1 MNVLI
6 SICIPT
12 YRRPE
17 LLLEA
22 VNSCLQQTYPN
33 LQIVICDDS
42 LDDVSE
48 RLIAGLECHEKIKYF
63 RNLPSLGQ
71 ARNVNKLFE
80 YAEGEYLVL
89 LHDDDL
95 LLPDAVKS
103 MLQCLQENPDIDACF
118 GKQQIVDPQSRVLVA
133 ETEALNKDYYR
144 IEDYAGVQSSP
155 MKSALLGQFPNNGY
169 LVKTEIAKSVG
180 YRDLPEVGDA
190 CDYDFAL
197 RLAAHVNKFYFLNQ
211 FTASYRV
218 FNESI
223 MDGNNNYTN
232 LTYNLVLS
240 LVLPE
245 SLEQYRHERLQKYA
259 APAIN
264 KWLQLNEK
272 KNAMDIYRSRIYP
285 WRKKMSLIGILQI
298 LLVLLPH
305 EVTLWVVSK
314 KRAFR

>member
-1 MNVLI
+1 MNTLI

-12 YRRPE
+12 FRRPE

-33 LQIVICDDS
+33 IQIIICDDS
-42 LDDVSE
+42 PDDNSE
-48 RLIAGLECHEKIKYF
+48 NIIKGLGSPRKIKYF
-63 RNLPSLGQ
+63 RNSPSLGQ

-95 LLPDAVKS
+95 LLPNAVKS

-118 GKQQIVDPQSRVLVA
+118 GKQQIIDLRSRVLVA
-133 ETEALNKDYYR
+133 ETEILNKDYYR
-144 IEDYAGVQSSP
+144 IEDYAGVQTSP

-190 CDYDFAL
+190 CDYDFSL
-197 RLAAHVNKFYFLNQ
+197 R
-211 FTASYRV
+211 YRV

-223 MDGNNNYTN
+223 MSGNNNYTN
-232 LTYNLVLS
+232 LTYNLVSS

-285 WRKKMSLIGILQI
+285 WRKKISLIGILQI

-305 EVTLWVVSK
+305 EVTLWVASK